1 MKKFIV
7 IAAILFATVC
17 VFASCSHETEQ
28 VHEHECG
35 EWVTVKGATCTEAGE
50 KVRSCE
56 CGEKESEVIPAKGH
70 TAVVDPAVEAT
81 CIKTGLTEGEHCSA
95 CGMVLKKQETT
106 DMIEHRHEVMPAV
119 EPTCT
124 GKGLTEGEHCAIC
137 GKIFVEQTE
146 IDPLGHG
153 TLDSTGKCERC
164 GEFDKSS
171 AEYKV
176 TQLRL
181 KADELV
187 YGLVEKELPDCLF
200 WSDFIMGKDNPY
212 TLSNLVITSFTVIEK
227 DEYLRYSLKVSYTA
241 DDITNGKH
249 ISDDAYLIVRVLPNL
264 SRSNCGLEYN
274 AVLNDKTNINTPL
287 TQNAKKRAEWGEKP
301 DDWSFEAIRELSE
314 AVPVTVEDLI
324 LNPEKYNN
332 MFVRVD
338 KLELYRNE
346 VNDSFSLDVP
356 GRFNLRWHTNY
367 DGCENYEQ
375 CKLTVASNQMIT
387 IYGYFRYDSN
397 AIDISYFDALKIDF

>member
-28 VHEHECG
+28 VHEHEYG
-35 EWVTVKGATCTEAGE
+35 EWVTVKGATCTEAGK

-81 CIKTGLTEGEHCSA
+81 CIKTGLTEGELCSA
-95 CGMVLKKQETT
+95 CGMVLKKQEIT
-106 DMIEHRHEVMPAV
+106 DMIEHRHEAMPAV

-124 GKGLTEGEHCAIC
+124 GKGLTGGEHCAIC
-137 GKIFVEQTE
+137 GKIYVEQTE
-146 IDPLGHG
+146 IEPLGHG
-153 TLDSTGKCERC
+153 TLDNTGKCERC

-200 WSDFIMGKDNPY
+200 WSDFDKPY
-212 TLSNLVITSFTVIEK
+212 KLSNLTITSVTIIEK

-241 DDITNGKH
+241 DDFEHGLH
-249 ISDDAYLIVRVLPNL
+249 ISDDAYLIVRVHPNL
-264 SRSNCGLEYN
+264 SRCYCGTYYN
-274 AVLNDKTNINTPL
+274 RIRYEKTNINDAL
-287 TQNAKKRAEWGEKP
+287 TQSVKKESKWGEKP
-301 DDWSFEAIRELSE
+301 DDWSLEAIRELSE

-338 KLELYRNE
+338 KMTLFLNDNDDRFE
-346 VNDSFSLDVP
+346 VYAP
-356 GRFNLRWHTNY
+356 GRIENRWRAY
-367 DGCENYEQ
+367 YGSCENYEQ
-375 CKLTVASNQMIT
+375 CKLVVASDQMIT
-387 IYGYFRYDSN
+387 IYGYFRYNGGINSM
-397 AIDISYFDALKIDF
+397 YFDALKIDF

>member
-28 VHEHECG
+28 VHEHEYG

-81 CIKTGLTEGEHCSA
+81 CIKTGLTEGELCSA
-95 CGMVLKKQETT
+95 CGMVLKKQEIT
-106 DMIEHRHEVMPAV
+106 DMIEHRHEAMPAV

-124 GKGLTEGEHCAIC
+124 GKGLTGGEHCAIC
-137 GKIFVEQTE
+137 GKIYVEQTE
-146 IDPLGHG
+146 IEPLGHG
-153 TLDSTGKCERC
+153 TLDNTGKCERC

-200 WSDFIMGKDNPY
+200 WSDFDKPY
-212 TLSNLVITSFTVIEK
+212 TLSNLTITSFIIIEK

-241 DDITNGKH
+241 DDITNGQH
-249 ISDDAYLIVRVLPNL
+249 ISDDAYLIVRVYPDL
-264 SRSNCGLEYN
+264 SRRYCETYYN
-274 AVLNDKTNINTPL
+274 SLGIDKENVNINAPL
-287 TQNAKKRAEWGEKP
+287 TQSAKKRAKWGEKP

-314 AVPVTVEDLI
+314 AVPVTEEDLI

-332 MFVRVD
+332 MFVQVD
-338 KLELYRNE
+338 IEELYE
-346 VNDSFSLDVP
+346 ND
-356 GRFNLRWHTNY
+356 
-367 DGCENYEQ
+367 DGFCFWMYNQNVKGHLWMVAYKSCENYEE
-375 CKLTVASNQMIT
+375 CKRVIADNQTITV
-387 IYGYFRYDSN
+387 YGYFRYKSGVG
-397 AIDISYFDALKIDF
+397 SGYFDALKIEF

>member
-28 VHEHECG
+28 VHEHEYG

-81 CIKTGLTEGEHCSA
+81 CIKTGLTEGELCSA
-95 CGMVLKKQETT
+95 CGMVLKKQEIT
-106 DMIEHRHEVMPAV
+106 DMIEHRHEAMPAV

-124 GKGLTEGEHCAIC
+124 GKGLTGGEHCAIC
-137 GKIFVEQTE
+137 GKIYVEQTE
-146 IDPLGHG
+146 IEPLGHG
-153 TLDSTGKCERC
+153 TLDNTGKCERC

-200 WSDFIMGKDNPY
+200 WSDFDKPY
-212 TLSNLVITSFTVIEK
+212 KLSNLTITSVTIIEK

-241 DDITNGKH
+241 DDFEHGLH
-249 ISDDAYLIVRVLPNL
+249 ISDDAYLIVRVHPDLE
-264 SRSNCGLEYN
+264 RRYCETEYN
-274 AVLNDKTNINTPL
+274 CINIDKQNIHVPL
-287 TQNAKKRAEWGEKP
+287 TQKNKKRAKWGEKP
-301 DDWSFEAIRELSE
+301 DDWSLEAIRELSE
-314 AVPVTVEDLI
+314 AVPVTMEDLI

-338 KLELYRNE
+338 KMVLFLNDNDYRFK
-346 VNDSFSLDVP
+346 VYAP
-356 GRFNLRWHTNY
+356 GRFENRCWTNY
-367 DGCENYEQ
+367 GSCENYEQ
-375 CKLTVASNQMIT
+375 CKLAVADDQMIT
-387 IYGYFRYDSN
+387 IYGYFRYNGGINSM
-397 AIDISYFDALKIDF
+397 YFDALKIDF